1 MIQQLCDDLFT
12 FCTELKKI
20 VISIA
25 KQSYGIFLKGNS
37 VHKEHVSA
45 AAAKLLK
52 TGEYLRLPDSS
63 EVSDNLVVRDNSLL
77 TFTGKIYQFCVAGSQ
92 GSLPQFLLR

>member
-12 FCTELKKI
+12 FRMELKKI

-25 KQSYGIFLKGNS
+25 KQSYGIFSKGNS
-37 VHKEHVSA
+37 VHKERVSA

-52 TGEYLRLPDSS
+52 TVNIFGFP
-63 EVSDNLVVRDNSLL
+63 
-77 TFTGKIYQFCVAGSQ
+77 T
-92 GSLPQFLLR
+92 LLRSVATSWCATIHY